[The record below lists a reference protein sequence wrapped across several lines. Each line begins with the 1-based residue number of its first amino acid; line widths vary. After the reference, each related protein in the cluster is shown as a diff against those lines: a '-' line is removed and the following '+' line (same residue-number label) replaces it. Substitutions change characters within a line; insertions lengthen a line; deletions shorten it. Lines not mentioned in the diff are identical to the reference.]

1 MKILHIL
8 NDGPEPVSS
17 SIIEIQARDHELTVI
32 DLAKKEKPY
41 EEIVGEIFSHDR
53 VISW

>member
-32 DLAKKEKPY
+32 DLSKEEKSY
-41 EEIVGEIFSHDR
+41 EEVVDAIFSHDR
-53 VISW
+53 VLSW